1 MHQKICLL
9 VAPVLFAWVSVAGA
23 AGPFDGTYVGT
34 SLTLTGTSTGSS
46 KGLACQT
53 TATVP
58 GPLTISNGHAQTKW
72 GDGTLQRGR

>member
-46 KGLACQT
+46 KAQACQT
-53 TATVP
+53 TATAP